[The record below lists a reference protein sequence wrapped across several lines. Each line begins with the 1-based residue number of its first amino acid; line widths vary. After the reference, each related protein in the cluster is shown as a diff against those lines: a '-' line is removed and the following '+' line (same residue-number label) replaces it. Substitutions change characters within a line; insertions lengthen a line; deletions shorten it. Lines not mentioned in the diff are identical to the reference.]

1 MSYLALEETGMVV
14 KWKNSLDGTL
24 FSFTVYVCIW
34 QLQIPKGWDKLVVS
48 IISVETGKTIAK
60 SGKAT
65 ARNGNCRWIETFSE
79 SIWIQPDDASKDIEE
94 YHIKLIVS
102 MV

>member
-1 MSYLALEETGMVV
+1 MFIRLQFLYCVV
-14 KWKNSLDGTL
+14 
-24 FSFTVYVCIW
+24 W
-34 QLQIPKGWDKLVVS
+34 QLQVPKGWDKLVVS

-79 SIWIQPDDASKDIEE
+79 TIWSQPDDASKDVEE
-94 YHIKLIVS
+94 CVIKLVVS